1 MRLTS
6 HQRVGLVLLA
16 ALLSAH
22 GCSGQA
28 PTSPVLGYEMDD
40 FACDDGRDNDHDG
53 LYDCEDPDC
62 VLLSTHCGEHIPL
75 VPPDEPEGSFATCHD
90 QIDNDGNG
98 QFDKRRDGIL
108 RRERPAAK
116 HRNADIFAI

>member
-1 MRLTS
+1 MPEVISWPHHRA
-6 HQRVGLVLLA
+6 GLIVLA
-16 ALLSAH
+16 ALFSAH

-62 VLLSTHCGEHIPL
+62 VLLSTHCGGAH
-75 VPPDEPEGSFATCHD
+75 PPGSP
-90 QIDNDGNG
+90 G
-98 QFDKRRDGIL
+98 
-108 RRERPAAK
+108 
-116 HRNADIFAI
+116 